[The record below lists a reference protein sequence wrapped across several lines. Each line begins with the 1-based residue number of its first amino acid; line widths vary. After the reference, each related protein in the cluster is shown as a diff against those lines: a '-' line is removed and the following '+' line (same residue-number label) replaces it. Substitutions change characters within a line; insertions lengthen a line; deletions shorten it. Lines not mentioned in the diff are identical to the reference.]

1 MFKISFSNPGKY
13 LDIGTVEGN
22 LVFAKIIIR
31 ARNAKIIDIL
41 QPLFCIHDLICIWLI
56 FPLSSLLTSFS
67 RFTIFT
73 HWLKTSLHERKRLSF
88 YFRKG
93 FNINSRKVWSAKRV
107 GVVGIQKC
115 GQKWTKNKDFQDFGT
130 TPYFFGIVLLNPYG
144 FVECISSILYFSPMC
159 IDLILSHLMGG
170 NWRAGYSRKT
180 LHLT

>member
-1 MFKISFSNPGKY
+1 M
-13 LDIGTVEGN
+13 EQN

-88 YFRKG
+88 YLRGG
-93 FNINSRKVWSAKRV
+93 FNINAKSMVCQKGGGCGDPKMWAKMNQKQRFSRRLWHNTILFRDCVIEPLW
-107 GVVGIQKC
+107 IC
-115 GQKWTKNKDFQDFGT
+115 WM
-130 TPYFFGIVLLNPYG
+130 YFFY
-144 FVECISSILYFSPMC
+144 FVFFTNVYWPNTFPPN
-159 IDLILSHLMGG
+159 G
-170 NWRAGYSRKT
+170 RKLEGWLFT
-180 LHLT
+180 